1 MDNAVPWETPSSYF
15 CVYVS
20 SQRIPGCMK
29 FEGYKIS
36 GVKVVNIMEENAEAI
51 EKMVNQAIG
60 EVYQQKLKIL
70 DIQTTGDNMIL
81 VLGEKSW
88 PSPWIKKVRAGGS
101 SSVGRVSASQA
112 ECRGF
117 EPRLPL

>member
-1 MDNAVPWETPSSYF
+1 MPCLEKPYRVFF

-51 EKMVNQAIG
+51 EKMVNKAID
-60 EVYQQKLKIL
+60 EVYRQKLKIL

-81 VLGEKSW
+81 VLGKKS
-88 PSPWIKKVRAGGS
+88 
-101 SSVGRVSASQA
+101 
-112 ECRGF
+112 
-117 EPRLPL
+117 